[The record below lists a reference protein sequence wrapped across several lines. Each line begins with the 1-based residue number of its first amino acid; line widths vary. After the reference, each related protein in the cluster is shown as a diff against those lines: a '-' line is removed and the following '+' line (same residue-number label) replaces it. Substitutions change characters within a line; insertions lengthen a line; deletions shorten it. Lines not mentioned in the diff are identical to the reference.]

1 MRTVERLRARTTRPC
16 VVHRP
21 FAGFELYLDLS
32 RYATQG
38 LLYLDGEHF
47 VAERSLLARLVKP
60 GMRIVDVGA
69 NIGYYLLL
77 FEQLAGPEA
86 SIVAI
91 EPSRVNLAELKLNIE
106 RNGLRNVQLHE
117 VALGNKS
124 GEAWLAESI
133 NSYVVPNGE
142 GSYRV
147 PVQTLDE
154 LVIGR
159 VDFLK
164 IDVDGYEGAVLDG
177 ARRVLERDRP
187 IVFLE
192 FHPLL
197 VTPYGHS
204 FASVHTLLS
213 TFYTSI
219 EYYDIPY
226 PMPAIQRIGARYF
239 GVNGYRRLPGPPA
252 APMHEGR
259 AEGTFWIVCQ

>member
-1 MRTVERLRARTTRPC
+1 MRVVERLRAGTSSPC
-16 VVHRP
+16 IAHRP

-32 RYATQG
+32 RYATEG
-38 LLYLDGEHF
+38 LLYIEGERF
-47 VAERSLLARLVKP
+47 VSERFLLARLVKP

-77 FEQLAGPEA
+77 FEQLAGAGA

-91 EPSRVNLAELKLNIE
+91 EPSRANLTELRLNIE
-106 RNGLRNVQLHE
+106 RNGLRNVELHE
-117 VALGNKS
+117 LALGAAS
-124 GEAWLAESI
+124 GDVWLAESI
-133 NSYVVPNGE
+133 NSYIVPNGE
-142 GSYRV
+142 GAYRV
-147 PVQTLDE
+147 PVRRLDE
-154 LVIGR
+154 LMTGR

-164 IDVDGYEGAVLDG
+164 IDVDGYEGSVLEG

-197 VTPYGHS
+197 VATYGHS
-204 FASVHTLLS
+204 FESIHALLS

-219 EYYDIPY
+219 EYYDIPH
-226 PMPAIQRIGARYF
+226 PMPAMRKIGARYF
-239 GVNGYRRLPGPPA
+239 GVNHYRHLPGPPA
-252 APMHEGR
+252 APMHQGR